1 MAERPRMNLSGVVLD
16 APDANALAEFY
27 ERLLGWT
34 RIQDEPGWV
43 KLSDFD
49 DGPGLSFQEEPLY
62 RPPVWPSTAADPQLQ
77 VHLDIQVDDL
87 DEGQAF
93 ALAVGARLSDVQFE
107 DDVRI
112 FFDPVGHPFCLFV
125 QG

>member
-1 MAERPRMNLSGVVLD
+1 MVEGPRLHLSGIVLD
-16 APDANALAEFY
+16 APDPDALATFY

-43 KLSDFD
+43 KLSSP
-49 DGPGLSFQEEPLY
+49 DGGAGLSFQAEPLH
-62 RPPVWPSTAADPQLQ
+62 RSPVWPTTPSDPQMQ

-87 DEGQAF
+87 DGGQAF
-93 ALAVGARLSDVQFE
+93 ALQVGARLADVQFE

-112 FFDPVGHPFCLFV
+112 FLDPVGHPFCLFL
-125 QG
+125 